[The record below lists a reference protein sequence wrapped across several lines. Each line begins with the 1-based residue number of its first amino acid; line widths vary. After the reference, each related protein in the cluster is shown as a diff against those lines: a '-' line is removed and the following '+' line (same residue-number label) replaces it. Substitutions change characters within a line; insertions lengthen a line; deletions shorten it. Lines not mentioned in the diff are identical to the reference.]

1 MRNVR
6 QKLSILVL
14 GVLVVMILAT
24 CGSTKEY
31 VREGAP
37 SPDPATDKFVMLPAY
52 ISLPGDELKYSAALF
67 GGVVAAFGDS
77 AISLQPLQPVLE
89 AAGMG
94 YMSRSMAYGIQH
106 MVVSHGTF
114 DFAEDAGFH
123 GGNSEYQV
131 ILEGMGKLID
141 LVTTEL
147 KLDFKPTYMVV
158 ASTYSYGGFLGKIL
172 KIRTL
177 AAIYNLEESK
187 IDKVSIIEK
196 TTFYNE
202 VAVLAEMA
210 TMGDTFYS
218 VFFPEEEEM

>member
-1 MRNVR
+1 
-6 QKLSILVL
+6 
-14 GVLVVMILAT
+14 
-24 CGSTKEY
+24 
-31 VREGAP
+31 
-37 SPDPATDKFVMLPAY
+37 
-52 ISLPGDELKYSAALF
+52 
-67 GGVVAAFGDS
+67 
-77 AISLQPLQPVLE
+77 
-89 AAGMG
+89 
-94 YMSRSMAYGIQH
+94 
-106 MVVSHGTF
+106 
-114 DFAEDAGFH
+114 
-123 GGNSEYQV
+123 
-131 ILEGMGKLID
+131 MGKLID

-177 AAIYNLEESK
+177 AAIYNLKESK